1 MSKTRSGR
9 SIWPKLLSSTS
20 KPEKVTS
27 TTNRKNTKPRRLK
40 PTSDKTKSSQ
50 LEDLGNDDK
59 PIWTESITKRAKSS
73 LEELRENRGDATF
86 DSPDASTD
94 KPERKDEK
102 IDTRRPEQEG
112 DCRNSAL
119 SRCKESRTSTT
130 KPK

>member
-1 MSKTRSGR
+1 MSKTRSAR

-20 KPEKVTS
+20 KPDKVMS

-40 PTSDKTKSSQ
+40 PTSERAKSSQ

-59 PIWTESITKRAKSS
+59 PIWAESITKRAKSN
-73 LEELRENRGDATF
+73 LEELRENSGDATF
-86 DSPDASTD
+86 DSPDAKSE
-94 KPERKDEK
+94 KPERKHEN
-102 IDTRRPEQEG
+102 IDTKRPAQEG
-112 DCRNSAL
+112 DCRNTAL